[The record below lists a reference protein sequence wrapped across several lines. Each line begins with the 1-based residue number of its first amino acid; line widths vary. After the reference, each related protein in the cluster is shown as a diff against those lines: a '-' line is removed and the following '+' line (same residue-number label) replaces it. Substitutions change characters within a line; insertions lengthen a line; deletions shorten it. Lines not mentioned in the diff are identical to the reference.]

1 MLSELKLARLHH
13 GVRGEAPV
21 DLSAA
26 AKTVSSFSRLIVDIP
41 ELQEVEVN
49 PLVAGPSGVLAVD
62 ARARLAT

>member
-1 MLSELKLARLHH
+1 M
-13 GVRGEAPV
+13 RGEAPV